1 MGYKMYDEYTSIN
14 NRDKQYDN
22 STAIFGGAKIEDKI
36 LILQNFIG
44 KVKTIIIGG
53 GMISAFTKKTTHS
66 VDPKLINSLLNNKK
80 SEIVLPDD
88 VLVKSN
94 NDYRCLDINDL
105 SEIDSIV
112 DIGPKSMCKYKQI
125 INKSDYI
132 LWNGPMGIFEDPITN
147 KGTASIVESI
157 QENKSA
163 YTVAGGGSTLQS
175 INEFGHTS
183 SFSHVSTGGGAFME
197 YIENGSLPGIQVII
211 NNKLN

>member
-1 MGYKMYDEYTSIN
+1 MG
-14 NRDKQYDN
+14 
-22 STAIFGGAKIEDKI
+22 
-36 LILQNFIG
+36 
-44 KVKTIIIGG
+44 
-53 GMISAFTKKTTHS
+53 
-66 VDPKLINSLLNNKK
+66 
-80 SEIVLPDD
+80 
-88 VLVKSN
+88 
-94 NDYRCLDINDL
+94 
-105 SEIDSIV
+105 V
-112 DIGPKSMCKYKQI
+112 DIGMQTVEIFQKQI
-125 INKSDYI
+125 ESANTI
-132 LWNGPMGIFEDPITN
+132 LWNGPMGIFEDPVTN